1 MTGILDAIT
10 NILFVVAIGAL
21 LGSLGAFVAGVIA
34 IVLPFIHAFDLV
46 FWVCV
51 LLGFLIGAAIGLFWV
66 LSDSGVALNVR
77 QVGNGDEK
85 KDSE

>member
-1 MTGILDAIT
+1 M
-10 NILFVVAIGAL
+10 NILFAVAIGAL
-21 LGSLGAFVAGVIA
+21 LGALGALVAGVLA
-34 IVLPFIHAFDLV
+34 IVLPFIHAFDRV
-46 FWVCV
+46 FWGCV
-51 LLGFLIGAAIGLFWV
+51 LLGFLIGAAIGLFGV

>member
-1 MTGILDAIT
+1 MLDAIM
-10 NILFVVAIGAL
+10 NILFAVAIAAL
-21 LGSLGAFVAGVIA
+21 LGALGAFVAGVIA
-34 IVLPFIHAFDLV
+34 IGLPLIHAFDLV

>member
-1 MTGILDAIT
+1 
-10 NILFVVAIGAL
+10 
-21 LGSLGAFVAGVIA
+21 
-34 IVLPFIHAFDLV
+34 VLPFIHAFELV

-51 LLGFLIGAAIGLFWV
+51 LLGFLIGAAIGLFGV

>member
-1 MTGILDAIT
+1 
-10 NILFVVAIGAL
+10 
-21 LGSLGAFVAGVIA
+21 
-34 IVLPFIHAFDLV
+34 
-46 FWVCV
+46 V
-51 LLGFLIGAAIGLFWV
+51 LLGFLIGAAIGLFAV

>member
-1 MTGILDAIT
+1 MTRILDAIT

-21 LGSLGAFVAGVIA
+21 LGGLGAFVAGVIA

-51 LLGFLIGAAIGLFWV
+51 LLGFLIGAATGLFGV
-66 LSDSGVALNVR
+66 LSDFGVALNVR

-85 KDSE
+85 KDFE

>member
-1 MTGILDAIT
+1 M
-10 NILFVVAIGAL
+10 NILFAVAIGAL
-21 LGSLGAFVAGVIA
+21 LGALGAFVAGVVA
-34 IVLPFIHAFDLV
+34 IVLPFIHAFELV

-66 LSDSGVALNVR
+66 LSDSAVALNVLR

>member
-1 MTGILDAIT
+1 
-10 NILFVVAIGAL
+10 
-21 LGSLGAFVAGVIA
+21 
-34 IVLPFIHAFDLV
+34 V

-51 LLGFLIGAAIGLFWV
+51 LLGFLIGAAIGLFGV

>member
-1 MTGILDAIT
+1 M
-10 NILFVVAIGAL
+10 NILFAVAIGAL
-21 LGSLGAFVAGVIA
+21 LGALGAFVAGVIA

-51 LLGFLIGAAIGLFWV
+51 SLGFLIGAAIGLFWV

>member
-1 MTGILDAIT
+1 M
-10 NILFVVAIGAL
+10 NILFAVAIGAL
-21 LGSLGAFVAGVIA
+21 LGALGAFVAGVIA
-34 IVLPFIHAFDLV
+34 IVLPLIHAFDLV

-51 LLGFLIGAAIGLFWV
+51 LLGFLIGAAIGLFGV
-66 LSDSGVALNVR
+66 ISDSGVALNVR